1 MRNEAQEDFGGL
13 DVKMLQITHYNGF
26 FDVSV
31 RPCALS
37 ILLHALLRQRRGAE

>member
-13 DVKMLQITHYNGF
+13 DVELLEITHYVGLL
-26 FDVSV
+26 DVSV

-37 ILLHALLRQRRGAE
+37 ILLHALAEAEAWR